1 MHDTTLHSLT
11 SNNIPCLTRQQVDDM
26 QLKEPIL
33 TPLFLSFFLSLSL
46 SLTLSFLRLSSETT
60 HAPPRAYTT
69 SQQQHLPTTLQN
81 KKQREQGTT

>member
-33 TPLFLSFFLSLSL
+33 TPLFLSFFLSLSH
-46 SLTLSFLRLSSETT
+46 SVLSSAFFRNDPRTT
-60 HAPPRAYTT
+60 TRVHHISAAAFAHYLT
-69 SQQQHLPTTLQN
+69 
-81 KKQREQGTT
+81 K